1 MSHNATQPL
10 SQQGVFT
17 VQPHPSRAGA
27 RLARDLAAVWLRG
40 GAATRPV
47 ADDALQV
54 VAELAA
60 NAAVHG
66 RVPGRA
72 FLLTLRLTSAGSV
85 LRIETTDTRCDRL
98 PTPQAPTADGESGR
112 GLLIVEALADRWGVT
127 EGPTPRKTVWAEL
140 DLTPDRDHARRSA
153 AGQARRRTSPD
164 RTP

>member
-1 MSHNATQPL
+1 MSHNTPQPL
-10 SQQGVFT
+10 AQQEVFT
-17 VQPHPSRAGA
+17 VQLHPSRAGA

-40 GAATRPV
+40 GGTTRPV
-47 ADDALQV
+47 ADDALHV

-72 FLLTLRLTSAGSV
+72 FLLALRLTTHGRV
-85 LRIETTDTRCDRL
+85 LRIEATDTRPERL
-98 PTPQAPTADGESGR
+98 PTPQTPPTDSESGR
-112 GLLIVEALADRWGVT
+112 GLLIVAALADRWGVT

-140 DLTPDRDHARRSA
+140 DLTPNRNQARGPA
-153 AGQARRRTSPD
+153 TDLARRRTSPD